1 MFNIKQKIMLE
12 KLLNLVRENAGDTII
27 NNPSIPNDRNEEAV
41 RDAGHSVV
49 NSLQNALS
57 GGNVKDVMKI
67 FSGHTDP
74 SNAVVQDATSNLS
87 QNLSGKYGL
96 DGGQASG
103 IAGSLIPMILSQLAG
118 KTSDP
123 SNNGFNIQDIFNQLT
138 GGKTAGMDM
147 GGLLNK
153 FKGGL
158 DKDGDGD
165 VDLSDL
171 SGLLTGAG
179 GGSLVDKVKGMFD

>member
-1 MFNIKQKIMLE
+1 MLE
-12 KLLNLVRENAGDTII
+12 NLINLVRENAGDAII
-27 NNPSIPNDRNEEAV
+27 NNPAIPNERNEEAV
-41 RDAGHSVV
+41 QDTSHSVV
-49 NSLQNALS
+49 NSLKNAIS
-57 GGNVKDVMKI
+57 GGNIKDVMKI

-74 SNAVVQDATSNLS
+74 SNPVVQDATNNLS
-87 QNLSGKYGL
+87 QNLSGKYGIS
-96 DGGQASG
+96 GGQASG

-123 SNNGFNIQDIFNQLT
+123 SNNSFNIQDIFNQLT
-138 GGKTAGMDM
+138 GGKTSGVNM
-147 GGLLNK
+147 GGILDK

-171 SGLLTGAG
+171 TGLLTG
-179 GGSLVDKVKGMFD
+179 GGSGSMMDKVKGMFS